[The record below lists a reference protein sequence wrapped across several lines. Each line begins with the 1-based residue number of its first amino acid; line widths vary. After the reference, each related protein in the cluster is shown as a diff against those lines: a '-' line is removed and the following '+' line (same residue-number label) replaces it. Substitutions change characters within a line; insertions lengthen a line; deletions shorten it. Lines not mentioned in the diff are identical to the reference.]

1 MNAWAKN
8 FVVKDFIHL
17 IFNEKQPHLFY
28 MNNMCLC
35 KLSQEAKLIEQRN
48 FSELAKILCIE
59 YSASVDNELRNHQRT
74 SNMMNN

>member
-1 MNAWAKN
+1 MDYINVHIGGVYINWWWEMNAWAKN

-35 KLSQEAKLIEQRN
+35 KHSQEAKLIEQRN
-48 FSELAKILCIE
+48 FS
-59 YSASVDNELRNHQRT
+59 
-74 SNMMNN
+74 

>member
-35 KLSQEAKLIEQRN
+35 KHSQEAKLIEQRN
-48 FSELAKILCIE
+48 FS
-59 YSASVDNELRNHQRT
+59 
-74 SNMMNN
+74 

>member
-35 KLSQEAKLIEQRN
+35 KLSQEAKLIDQRN
-48 FSELAKILCIE
+48 FS
-59 YSASVDNELRNHQRT
+59 
-74 SNMMNN
+74 